1 MIKLGVLGSTNG
13 TDSQAI
19 LNAIAGGMLDAE
31 ITVVISNQAKA
42 YILERAKKHNVSA
55 FFISHKDK
63 TREEFDAEMT
73 VVLKDHK
80 VDLVLLVGFMRILSA
95 EFCRKWQDRILNVH
109 PSLLPKYA
117 GGRDTNVHADG
128 LKNGETV
135 TGCTIHFVTEEVDVG
150 PILVQKSC
158 YVDIED
164 TVQSLKTKVQALE
177 GAAFIEAIQLLDR
190 EK

>member
-19 LNAIAGGMLDAE
+19 LNAIAGGVLDAE

-42 YILERAKKHNVSA
+42 YILERAQKHNVSA

-80 VDLVLLVGFMRILSA
+80 VD
-95 EFCRKWQDRILNVH
+95 
-109 PSLLPKYA
+109 
-117 GGRDTNVHADG
+117 
-128 LKNGETV
+128 
-135 TGCTIHFVTEEVDVG
+135 
-150 PILVQKSC
+150 
-158 YVDIED
+158 
-164 TVQSLKTKVQALE
+164 
-177 GAAFIEAIQLLDR
+177 
-190 EK
+190 